1 MQPNILTP
9 SIQQLA
15 NNHARSLQEALAQA
29 ALSAGVVTPEQ
40 ANDLVLARSN
50 INVQSVVHAI
60 GMHGLYQWLAKY
72 IARQAVPIWATDA
85 FLDGWLGAFGLTR
98 KPAAAASDTISG
110 SGTAGAWLT
119 KGTQLQ
125 STAGLLYSV
134 EADVQ
139 VSASGS
145 ITARVTALNAGT
157 AYNLPANATLTLTAS
172 VNGIGGTFSAPAG
185 IGGGTNT
192 ETDAQAIYRL
202 VQRLSYEP
210 MGGAPHDYARWAMKC
225 PGVTR
230 AWGVRNPSGPT
241 SAGVMIMCDDNVDG
255 LPTAGQIQTVYDYI
269 RDPDRG
275 PPDELFVFAP
285 TLVKVNP
292 SIDLTPDTTAIR
304 AAVTTELQDLFF
316 REAQP
321 GYAIP
326 HSHLIEAVSIATGE
340 HTHQFVTPTLT
351 SGAYFTVTQ
360 YQLLTLGNVT
370 YV

>member
-145 ITARVTALNAGT
+145 ITARVTALNACT

-316 REAQP
+316 REAQT
-321 GYAIP
+321 GYAMP